1 MVRQATNPTRGRIDK
16 RRAIL
21 DAAFAVFARRGFE
34 QAAVQEIAE
43 QAGVAKPTV
52 YNHFEDKHALLR
64 ESVTLVAQAVGADC
78 VAVLDRLRATGEDPR
93 AALDDVAHRLLRV
106 CDDERSHALRRLAY
120 GHPEL
125 ITLVR
130 DQTAGRTLDALT
142 DRLARLTL
150 AGKLR
155 AEDPEVAAEQ
165 LLALLT
171 APLEN
176 RSRLGTRTV
185 RATEL
190 RAIAEAAVRTFV
202 AAYGAP

>member
-1 MVRQATNPTRGRIDK
+1 MISCRNGSPP
-16 RRAIL
+16 
-21 DAAFAVFARRGFE
+21 
-34 QAAVQEIAE
+34 
-43 QAGVAKPTV
+43 GVATPTV

-106 CDDERSHALRRLAY
+106 CDDERSHALRCLAY

-165 LLALLT
+165 LLALLA
-171 APLEN
+171 APL
-176 RSRLGTRTV
+176 
-185 RATEL
+185 
-190 RAIAEAAVRTFV
+190 
-202 AAYGAP
+202 